1 MLPLLDAPVRLTVAV
16 RFYNTSKIPS
26 FLKVAQKNK
35 EIKKEGAKMKELT
48 EKIIAIGLALALL
61 CTPFVIGI
69 LLLPIVVLGTLLF
82 CIVGKIK

>member
-1 MLPLLDAPVRLTVAV
+1 
-16 RFYNTSKIPS
+16 
-26 FLKVAQKNK
+26 
-35 EIKKEGAKMKELT
+35 MKELT